1 MSNSVRLRRQ
11 RSWFAFG
18 SVALADI
25 LANSVVVILLLI
37 VITLKIKEEQ
47 IASQRQQSHDINV
60 LLSRQIATSVVMND
74 LPSSRPAL
82 LHDYNSCD
90 IPHDCN
96 PGLYP
101 IVELRPTMV
110 REYNS
115 GITLTR
121 EQLLLETNQLDA
133 FLVQLSP
140 EIKRNIRIDVYGVEL
155 FYLAMDILKEHGVT
169 PYHWHFLG
177 ENSPDAKGF
186 YESELISQLQQASD
200 ANLSATLG
208 DLTATG
214 VGESEAEATTEMAT
228 NTDSSSSSPEGA
240 SLRSPGRWRD
250 SLLPP
255 PWQQGSSLDEQ
266 ISEELAS
273 GSSDSAE
280 QQRIAQMTAE
290 ILGAMQSFQQQGQEQ
305 QSSFQLRLP
314 LTNPE
319 PQEGGESL
327 GELDFLQLLFALLL
341 YLDAAA
347 ELGLSNVS
355 NQAVMQFA
363 LNHPDPSSLPQYAR
377 AEQIIANMRAHAP
390 VAAFAIQRRADLAQA
405 QAPVIALSVDKPI
418 DRLLLRE
425 HPLVPAQ
432 ANVGAAQVDEFSV
445 DLRLYPFADQGE
457 SRAIAANSLV
467 LTPSSSST
475 RAQDDWLPVLILDPE
490 LQNNMMG
497 YVYGQVDA
505 GGLQL
510 ASAVNKARI
519 DNLPIDYQLPS
530 NPERGQLTLLSL
542 YAVLLLAV
550 LLGLLLWRH
559 KRQRLDYQPL

>member
-101 IVELRPTMV
+101 IIELRPTMV

-140 EIKRNIRIDVYGVEL
+140 EVKRNIRIDVYGVEL

-186 YESELISQLQQASD
+186 YEGELISQLQQESE
-200 ANLSATLG
+200 ANLSAALG
-208 DLTATG
+208 DLAATG
-214 VGESEAEATTEMAT
+214 FGESEAEAAAEMTESA
-228 NTDSSSSSPEGA
+228 DLSSSSPEGA
-240 SLRSPGRWRD
+240 SLRSPSRWRD

-255 PWQQGSSLDEQ
+255 PWQQGSSLDQQ

-273 GSSDSAE
+273 GNSDSAE

-327 GELDFLQLLFALLL
+327 GELDFSQLLLALLI

-377 AEQIIANMRAHAP
+377 AEQIIANMQSHAP
-390 VAAFAIQRRADLAQA
+390 AAAFAIQRRADLAQA

-432 ANVGAAQVDEFSV
+432 ANVGAAQVEELSV

-457 SRAIAANSLV
+457 SRTIVANSLV

-490 LQNNMMG
+490 LQNNMVG

-559 KRQRLDYQPL
+559 KKQRLESFA